1 MSDAWRREKIESWV
15 SDFCHSPRAEAH
27 PPLVREYAPEVL
39 AVFLDAACAA
49 RDVDPSDL
57 EEGDLKPGLLEGVAR
72 LEIPASVRAS
82 VPGLCA
88 DLLEGLEAEG
98 RLGGGRTL
106 GLYVRAHEGAY
117 LDAASGTAKPLT
129 RPGARIG
136 RNDPCPCGSGRKYK
150 KCCLGLLDEPSG

>member
-15 SDFCHSPRAEAH
+15 SDFCHSTRAEAH
-27 PPLVREYAPEVL
+27 ASLVREYAPEVL
-39 AVFLDAACAA
+39 VAFLDAACAA
-49 RDVDPSDL
+49 RDVEPSDL
-57 EEGDLKPGLLEGVAR
+57 EERDLKPGLLEGVAR

-82 VPGLCA
+82 IPALCA

-98 RLGGGRTL
+98 RLGGGHTL
-106 GLYVRAHEGAY
+106 GLYVRALEGAY
-117 LDAASGTAKPLT
+117 LDAASGTTKPLV